1 MNANIIAITIREI
14 DIRTKTTIILSIIT
28 TPLKFDNAI
37 ISQKGK
43 TWQKQL

>member
-1 MNANIIAITIREI
+1 MNANIIAITTEKIAI
-14 DIRTKTTIILSIIT
+14 KTKTTIILSSIT
-28 TPLKFDNAI
+28 TPLKFDNTI